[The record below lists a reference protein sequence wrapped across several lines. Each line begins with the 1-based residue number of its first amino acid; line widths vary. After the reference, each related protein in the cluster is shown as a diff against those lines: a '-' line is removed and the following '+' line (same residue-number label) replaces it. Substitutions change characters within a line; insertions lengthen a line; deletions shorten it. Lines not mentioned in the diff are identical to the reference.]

1 MTPPAPRPGII
12 GLGLIGGG
20 IAVSLMRSGQTPVV
34 FDVREDASSALKGVP
49 AQLNSPVEVARAS
62 DVVLIAVVTAQQV
75 EDVLIGE
82 NGLLSEPIPGLLVV
96 LLSTVSLDAVR
107 HLAKLCDDRG
117 AVLMDAGVSGG
128 ATAYDN
134 GLTVMIGGSDED
146 VKRAMPVLDGFA
158 KAVIHCGPLG
168 RRDGSEARKE
178 CFHLFV
184 MGRRPGGRVTRDR
197 RRGRAATGSSK
208 SSSRVPTPGLIPWSG
223 SASSRPVRRCPRT
236 CWHRSSG

>member
-20 IAVSLMRSGQTPVV
+20 IAVSLMRSGQTPAV

-62 DVVLIAVVTAQQV
+62 DMVLIAVVTAQQV

-134 GLTVMIGGSDED
+134 GPIRHGPSPGRPRHSRSPEGSN
-146 VKRAMPVLDGFA
+146 
-158 KAVIHCGPLG
+158 CN
-168 RRDGSEARKE
+168 
-178 CFHLFV
+178 
-184 MGRRPGGRVTRDR
+184 
-197 RRGRAATGSSK
+197 GSSR